1 MSERRG
7 GRTGERV
14 GVRAGVRYEVEV
26 PAGLVEPQLR
36 WNGEAGRA
44 WVTGLPGQVRECLAQ
59 WGLRPD
65 GRSMHGAA
73 ALVLPVVREADG
85 RPAVLKLQLR
95 DEENA
100 GEAAALRAWAG
111 LGAVEVLA
119 ADEVRGALLL
129 ERLDEG
135 RSLGGVPD
143 AVDGVRVIAE
153 SLARL
158 NAVAAPAGMRRLA
171 DVAAALL
178 ADVPKLLPE
187 LADAG
192 ERRLL
197 ERCAGAV
204 REVAG
209 EAGDRL
215 LHWDLH
221 GGNVL
226 APRADSRRAARGE
239 TWVVIDPKP
248 LAGDPGF
255 ELFPA
260 IRNRFEAAEVVRR
273 FDLMVEVMGLDRE
286 RAAAWTLGRV
296 LQDCLWELADGEVR
310 IPDIHVAV
318 ARTLLRVRS

>member
-1 MSERRG
+1 M
-7 GRTGERV
+7 GE
-14 GVRAGVRYEVEV
+14 RYEVRV
-26 PAGLVEPQLR
+26 PAGLAAAQLR

-44 WVTGLPGQVRECLAQ
+44 WVAGLPGRVRECLAG

-65 GRSMHGAA
+65 GPVMHGAA
-73 ALVLPVVREADG
+73 ALVVPVVREGDG
-85 RPAVLKLQLR
+85 LAAVLKLQLR

-111 LGAVEVLA
+111 LGVVEVLA
-119 ADEVRGALLL
+119 ADEARGALLL

-135 RSLGGVPD
+135 RPLDGVRD
-143 AVDGVRVIAE
+143 ALDGVRVIAE

-158 NAVAAPAGMRRLA
+158 NAVAAPAGMRRLG
-171 DVAAALL
+171 DIAAAVLDDVPRLLPAL
-178 ADVPKLLPE
+178 ADG
-187 LADAG
+187 A

-221 GGNVL
+221 AENVL
-226 APRADSRRAARGE
+226 APRAGSGRSE
-239 TWVVIDPKP
+239 PWVVIDPKP

-255 ELFPA
+255 ELLPA
-260 IRNRFEAAEVVRR
+260 IRNRFDAGEVVRR
-273 FDLMVEVMGLDRE
+273 FDVLVEVMGLERDR
-286 RAAAWTLGRV
+286 AVAWTLGRV
-296 LQDCLWELADGEVR
+296 LQDCLWELAEGEVR
-310 IPDIHVAV
+310 MPDVHVVV
-318 ARTLLRVRS
+318 AKALLRVRA

>member
-1 MSERRG
+1 M
-7 GRTGERV
+7 GE
-14 GVRAGVRYEVEV
+14 RYEVRV
-26 PAGLVEPQLR
+26 PAGLAAAQLR

-44 WVTGLPGQVRECLAQ
+44 WVAGLPGRVRECLAG

-65 GRSMHGAA
+65 GPVMHGSA
-73 ALVLPVVREADG
+73 ALVVPVVREGDG
-85 RPAVLKLQLR
+85 LAAVLKLQLR

-111 LGAVEVLA
+111 LGVVEVLA
-119 ADEVRGALLL
+119 ADEARGALLL

-135 RSLGGVPD
+135 RPLDGVRD
-143 AVDGVRVIAE
+143 ALDGVRVIAE

-158 NAVAAPAGMRRLA
+158 NAVAAPAGMRRLG
-171 DVAAALL
+171 DIAAAVLDDVPRLLPAL
-178 ADVPKLLPE
+178 ADG
-187 LADAG
+187 A

-221 GGNVL
+221 AENVL
-226 APRADSRRAARGE
+226 APRAGSGRSE
-239 TWVVIDPKP
+239 PWVVIDPKP

-255 ELFPA
+255 ELLPA
-260 IRNRFEAAEVVRR
+260 IRNRFDAGEVVRR
-273 FDLMVEVMGLDRE
+273 FDVLVEVMGLERDR
-286 RAAAWTLGRV
+286 AVAWTLGRV
-296 LQDCLWELADGEVR
+296 LQDCLWELAEGEVR
-310 IPDIHVAV
+310 MPDVHVVV
-318 ARTLLRVRS
+318 AKALLRVRA

>member
-1 MSERRG
+1 M
-7 GRTGERV
+7 GE
-14 GVRAGVRYEVEV
+14 RYEVEV

-36 WNGEAGRA
+36 WNGEAGRD
-44 WVTGLPGQVRECLAQ
+44 WVAELPGLARECLDG
-59 WGLRPD
+59 WGLRLD
-65 GRSMHGAA
+65 GRVMHGAA
-73 ALVLPVVREADG
+73 ALVVPVVREADG

-95 DEENA
+95 DEENE

-111 LGAVEVLA
+111 LGVVEVLA
-119 ADEVRGALLL
+119 ADEARGALLL

-135 RSLGGVPD
+135 RSLGGVRE
-143 AVDGVRVIAE
+143 ALDGVRVIAE
-153 SLARL
+153 KLARL
-158 NAVAAPAGMRRLA
+158 NTVAAPAGMRRLG
-171 DVAAALL
+171 DLAAAMLD
-178 ADVPKLLPE
+178 DVSELLPE

-221 GGNVL
+221 GENVL
-226 APRADSRRAARGE
+226 APRADSGRAER
-239 TWVVIDPKP
+239 WVVIDPKP

-260 IRNRFEAAEVVRR
+260 IRNRFEAGEVVRR
-273 FDLMVEVMGLDRE
+273 FDLMVEVMGLERE
-286 RAAAWTLGRV
+286 RAVAWTLGRV
-296 LQDCLWELADGEVR
+296 LQDCLWELEDGEVR
-310 IPDIHVAV
+310 IPDIHVVV
-318 ARTLLRVRS
+318 AETLLRVRS